1 MNLKDKVYEIVK
13 SRIIAGEY
21 MPGQQINE
29 KEIIEELHISR
40 TPFREAMNALSKE
53 FLVNLIPNKGFFVRE
68 CSEKD
73 ILDIFDARYMLEP
86 DIMRLICGKVSDETL
101 AFLHTEAEQAI
112 ASKDVQR
119 IRRAD
124 AGFHRM
130 LIKELRNQY
139 LVNIMEN
146 IFEND
151 QIRVRHDHSMNNV
164 CDALRE
170 HLKILQCLEERDA
183 DGAAEAMVE
192 HLRLGRMRA
201 MDTIF

>member
-1 MNLKDKVYEIVK
+1 MNLKDKVYDIVK

-21 MPGQQINE
+21 APGQQINE
-29 KEIIEELHISR
+29 KEIVEELNISR

-53 FLVNLIPNKGFFVRE
+53 FLVNLIPNKGFYVRE

-73 ILDIFDARYMLEP
+73 ILDIFDVRYMLEP
-86 DIMRLICGKVSDETL
+86 DIMRLICGKISDETL

-124 AGFHRM
+124 ADFHRT
-130 LIKELRNQY
+130 LIKALRNRY
-139 LVNIMEN
+139 LANIMDN

-151 QIRVRHDHSMNNV
+151 QVRVRHDHSMDNV

-170 HLKILQCLEERDA
+170 HLEILRRLEERDA
-183 DGAAEAMVE
+183 DGAADAMIE
-192 HLRLGRMRA
+192 HLRCGRMRA